1 MNPEDKKG
9 VLGRISNFFS
19 PRKKKSQSKQPG
31 DGESTPTSPTSPRS
45 PQSPLQ
51 EDWLKTPT
59 PSRRDDEA
67 PRRKPALKQHL
78 DRVSLDLTGSRS
90 TLAFDED
97 GGEVPFADSDSSGRG
112 SVREVHVCRVSSSSV
127 AQQGS
132 GDATPIPG
140 AHVSFLDTG
149 SGSEPGLMDS
159 VVQEVSKRLQL
170 HLEEEA
176 ANMKDGKPSERTHS
190 KSVQVRV
197 SSKMSEPVK
206 SHNLTS
212 ISVASLKSLK
222 LKSDDP
228 GASLKEVTSPRLP
241 LTSSG
246 SDSESVGYRSTSVLS
261 WLHGTATAERQDSAW
276 GEHEQGGTSPALLHK
291 AIRVEADLADE
302 EEEEGAGE
310 REEALRADSP
320 PLIAVHATV
329 VPVEEQ
335 WPRGTDTTD
344 RLPPLEIAELSGMS
358 PESKVSKAA
367 AETGEART
375 EASPE
380 RPESPRGGPDP
391 GKSSARRSEEPP
403 HVTRRTVN
411 LSGKV
416 FAKKVFVSQD
426 SSEADEPE
434 PGPEPAGK
442 GPKRGD
448 HSVASTQSVVEATK
462 LKRQTRLESTNQE
475 PDAATETSTNKETS
489 PTSDMSI
496 NKSRGQTGGDKGPA
510 KSSAPRGGAKA
521 EKESRPSVI
530 SGGRGMAETAGAR
543 AKKGKTSAEDASG
556 ETPLRDETTTM
567 QSIKR
572 KDSPVHAATTGIKSR
587 IPKKTTS
594 ESEPKSPVTPDKT
607 AAPDISVS
615 VVSPTTH
622 KSKEPLVKHKAV
634 TSKVKRP
641 SLEDSKSAKAQ
652 ATDVSP
658 TKAPSMLTK
667 HSKER
672 KAEDE
677 SSAKLVNG
685 LEKIHEQRTIVKP
698 QSTDK
703 DNTGGKK
710 PGQVQVEAV
719 PSKSRLPITT
729 PAKQR
734 SDGMTSNTKNTKSGV
749 AEAESGSKNKPVI
762 TGGTQTQDHRSSEKE
777 TKIATLLPE
786 QLSKNKIMVGKTD
799 AETHISTTPS
809 KKTPSFKLKKPNLVP
824 SNTINDSTK
833 STQSDSTKPS
843 SPSSK
848 PQMARQKIQGHISK
862 TKKGGSSTDSLTE
875 RTERLSPTKTNHE
888 PFKLIEDVVSEVQG
902 QKKDGTNGDAL
913 LPSQS
918 DSEAAPT
925 DDMSTTSSSQ
935 DTKEKSQLI
944 AGLSAVSE
952 AETDRI
958 TDKGGGEEHASVVNV
973 SNHTEEQS
981 TIVTTT
987 QKDYAVLTTSPQIQ
1001 ATISLA
1007 PVTEKVPCIED
1018 VHPMRDQKPDE
1029 QVDDAPTYSQEE
1041 DREAKMLTKTQPKKR
1056 SHIKESIPNQVEKSV
1071 LQPEYHEAKGND
1083 KVTPETIIEAKQDE
1097 SHSGLAAV
1105 SAKDKISSNNGA
1117 NNILTK
1123 PEVTYIDT
1131 KTNEDSVAANDS
1143 LTTKGQAMHKLVS
1156 QSEATNK
1163 SNGPSQL
1170 SLDDQQADGIK
1181 YNLMSTQEQ
1190 PTIPSIGI
1198 QAKNVTFSDI
1208 PNTDAVLEKDR
1219 MPMTTVD
1226 LTVVKAIDRTSIASQ
1241 ATIVQ
1246 RSTELTDTH
1255 LDKEMLSD
1263 SQLLP
1268 QEHATL
1274 QKDSK
1279 QNDKMNESSEEGD
1292 QKTSRRE
1299 HDALAVE
1306 TRAEEVTTISKNIL
1320 DVIPKAASE
1329 SEQKPQTV
1337 SSVTADQKHD
1347 VADHVEKSSLM
1358 ATTAMSRE
1366 INSTQ
1371 VCIKDNVKSD
1381 ETNTVQE
1388 DQQVPSSTIQI
1399 RQESMPVFNN
1409 EVRIPAT
1416 QNSEC
1421 PKPDSMPFNEGNS
1434 MPEIKD
1440 SQVTLDATRIN
1451 STEKPAISTDVCK
1464 EDCQK
1469 EQRQEKINTEN
1480 RDKSS
1485 LSIESSDSKTQST
1498 KTLKV
1503 MTTDTQEKTQIVLK
1517 QESNKDTTAKREHK
1531 ANEVSTETP
1540 VLIMD
1545 SETRAVNAAKTQL
1558 SSTVSSGL
1566 EASSK
1571 DTDSKVSHKKDHIV
1585 IERQDLEIQ
1594 KTVSKVSPKQDIET
1608 IVVQSRDQKIPK
1620 QETAPDSLLNATPK
1634 MTTIGT
1640 DVLKED
1646 FGKINAELQDK
1657 GTSSSENKEV
1667 TSSTKKESIA
1677 LKKDVLIITEKFNE
1691 NERKGNYNILSKE
1704 RSGSQMESTHTL
1716 KVMRADAQE
1725 ESKVFT
1731 KQESNQFEDTSDKK
1745 QHKANVVLT
1754 KTPALEMDSS
1764 QERKARITDAQEAAK
1779 TQRPSTVISG
1789 HETLEKDTDSEVSP
1803 KQDLKEHAVIECE
1816 DESVPNPV
1824 KTPDSL
1830 VISTQKMT
1838 DISRDV
1844 PKEDCKKDLGQE
1856 KMDTEI
1862 KDRMSTF
1869 SETIAIVSSTIQ
1881 EPGAFKTDKTDETQN
1896 KANKVLIETLKSVV
1910 DSSQKAQTVDTDA
1923 QKDVVAESTGILR
1936 VETSMKDTDSK
1947 LSPKQ
1952 ETIIVEGQDQKIQ
1965 KSENTPDS
1973 IVNTTQKMTV
1983 TSTDVPKEDYKKDS
1997 AHEKINI
2004 ESKVICSI
2012 SSAKDTDSKVSLKQD
2027 FKELAVIECED
2038 ESVSKPVKT
2047 PDSLD
2052 ISTQKMTDI
2061 SSDVPKEDSKKD
2073 LVEEKV
2079 DTEIKDRM
2087 STFSETIAI
2096 VSSTIQDSGAL
2107 KTDTTVETQDKANKV
2122 LTETPIS
2129 VLDLSQK
2136 TQTVDTDTQKD
2147 VFAESSTDI
2156 VRVETSMKDTDS
2168 KLSPKQETIIVE
2180 GQDQEIQKSEIS
2192 TDVPKEE
2199 DTKDSARKKINTES
2213 QIKCISS
2220 VEPMAFKKEDSLTT
2234 EKLCKNERKGDDIVL
2249 SMESSQKST
2258 DSLKVTTNEIKT
2270 FTQEE
2275 TKTPVLEMDSTQT
2288 TKAVNTDSQ
2297 KDAFVKEAGKTPES
2311 STDILRMATSAK
2323 DPDSKV
2329 RPEQEAVIIQEQ
2341 EGTQQGA
2348 IKRPV
2353 LEQIVTVGDSKPFS
2367 KESLDS
2373 QMKSPSASKVGVP
2386 GTHEEP
2392 QTFTQPESKP
2402 TPIQHEEL
2410 KDTTDKPSRAKEV
2423 LTKTPVLVM
2432 ESSHETKALNTNVT
2446 VKDSI
2451 SKDSPKEDIETIVI
2465 QSQGQKIPKPETA
2478 PDSLANEKQESKVI
2492 NSDVL
2497 KGDCEKTVTQE
2508 EINTENMDKCSVSTD
2523 NIKIVS
2529 TSKQEVDFKNG
2540 GKLKESSI
2548 DSLRVENTAKDID
2561 SKVSPKKEP
2570 IIIQEQEGTN
2580 QGAIKRPVLE
2590 QTVTVGDSTP
2600 FSKVSLDSQMQS
2612 PHTSKVTATG
2622 TQEEPQTFTKP
2633 ESKPEAIENEQLKD
2647 TTDKP
2652 CTAKDV
2658 LTETPVLVMESSQ
2671 ATKTLN
2677 TEATVKDSISKESPK
2692 QDIKTI
2698 IIQGQGQKIPEPER
2712 APDALVNA
2720 KEESRA
2726 ISTDVPK
2733 GDCDKN
2739 RRQEKINT
2747 DSQMK
2752 SPILRAENTAKDTN
2766 SKVSLKEEAQSFTK
2780 QFKDTDKISNSKKV
2794 LTEKPVLVMESSQET
2809 KALNTEV
2816 AVKDSIRSKDRPK
2829 QEIETIV
2836 TQTQGHEIPK
2846 PEEPSAEANH
2856 PKSDSRLERETVL
2869 ENSLVE
2875 ERKGTETGENKK
2887 PVGEQ
2892 TVTIVDS
2899 KPQLFSEECSE
2910 SQMKTTPASKATTTA
2925 IQEETKTLTKQVSKP
2940 ISIKQEKL
2948 PCTTDKTPNKADKV
2962 SEKTPVSKM
2971 DSKPMSTEAK
2981 EDGFGKG
2988 ARKTDESSKYIIGV
3002 ETSAKDKDH
3011 KAIPKH
3017 DPIIIEH
3024 QDQKN
3029 IKQVDPFGPSTE
3041 SKCSNSDFRPGPET
3055 IVESILVEARKGK
3068 EKGAKRNPV
3077 IEKTVTIVKSK
3088 PKLLSEESS
3097 ESQMK
3102 SPHTSKVTTTDTKT
3116 LTKQG
3121 PKSIPLKH
3129 EKLKD
3134 TTEKTPNKTDI
3145 FLTET
3150 TVFDKVSIQ
3159 KPKAMN
3165 TDVQKVGFAMG
3176 EVQTGTSSTA
3186 NMGVDILVRDKDP
3199 KVIPKQDPI
3208 NTTKPHNEPQDKKNI
3223 KPVEPPGLSIDAK
3236 HAMSDFRLVTEPL
3249 VENRLVE
3256 ERKGKAQGD
3265 NRKPVLEQTG
3275 PIVDFKPQP
3284 TFTSNAVEQ
3293 NQKDQVE
3300 EKRDLLKNPNKMSAD
3315 AQNQKTVICTKATG
3329 VKDKN
3334 IQQKHSAASKN
3345 SIIPQTEPTHESKAQ
3360 KAQSVVR
3367 SATDVGKTNESSTQ
3381 ATATLP
3387 FSHTDT
3393 PSSWLDVERGPK
3405 LDNKEEHDRRPDTEP
3420 FDDLIRSIKEGSI
3433 PFSHPQKRKLK
3444 YIRGSTSP
3452 FALPAIKEDRMET
3465 VLDPARFTF
3474 GLRKQTPD
3482 YRDLSPAQVIKQK
3495 SEDRDAKNPPK
3506 RAAREE
3512 SFIFKAMQCS
3522 SARDSEKALPEEKDK
3537 EERKSQGTK
3546 DQRDERSKEEPGKV
3560 KSRLER
3566 ISILSSLRSAPKST
3580 RKVGEEVSATN
3591 STAASG
3597 QGDSILSPGKQ
3608 GIVSLAQSGKEPSG
3622 SGAKGKDTG
3631 LPAVGVWKGA
3641 ASDSLVSPSSP
3652 PSLPSFPEIKL
3663 PDHLEK
3669 NPKTNK
3675 RTSEAPQGSPQAS
3688 HPTGKAKAT
3697 ATGTVMDAAQSA
3709 NVDKGLKG
3717 TAGLTPKNKHFQ
3729 NIPISRAAAV
3739 KPKKPFEAR
3748 GFHKRPGKI
3757 VIHELEEFG
3766 GQAYELLCD
3775 QEDATAMA
3783 LSPIIS
3789 VKVTRGCWML
3799 YEKPGFLGRTIAL
3812 EEGPTDHLVNMWAE
3826 EETPMP
3832 LGPGGQPI
3840 PTAPMV
3846 IGSIR
3851 LVVRDY
3857 SIPRIDMF
3865 AEVNGMGLMT
3875 SFCDD
3880 TVELGSF
3887 GRPPTTGS
3895 IKVQSGVWLVYSDI
3909 GFEGMLA
3916 VLEPGEF
3923 PCPQAWGFDQP
3934 FIGSMRALRMGPIK
3948 VEHPKEVK
3956 ALVFEKPG
3964 FEGGCLELDRE
3975 AYDLLAGDAEPEVQR
3990 PEEGG
3995 PKEGD
4000 GDGGA
4005 RRALSSVGSL
4015 KILAGLWVGYDEA
4028 DLEGRQYILE
4038 EGEYPHV
4045 SDWGGSEDGLL
4056 SLRPIVTDF
4065 LSPHIK
4071 LCSEMNFGE
4080 RGVKVDLLD
4089 PVIAMESTNF
4099 GTKTQSINVLGGVW
4113 VAFEKAAFSGEVYVL
4128 EKGLYGSHEDWGAQ
4142 AFRIGSIQPAFQND
4156 FSVASK
4162 FKVHL
4167 YSEEDFKGRE
4177 VVLEDSVGALDEDF
4191 IPKSCRVKAGSWVAY
4206 EGAEFSEDM
4215 YVLEEGDYPSP
4226 EAMGYLARDTAIRSM
4241 QTTGHELSL
4250 PSVTL
4255 FSKLGCR
4262 GRRVSLT
4269 SGVVN
4274 LRQMGLDSLMR
4285 SVAVGGGMWVLYE
4298 GGNYRGRQILVL
4310 PNEIGDWHGYSGWK
4324 QVGSLRP
4331 LLQRQLY
4338 FRLRSRESGCVVTLT
4353 GSLDDIKLMRLQA
4366 LEEGGGGAEQ
4376 LWLYQHGQLTC
4387 KLLEDCCL
4395 ETTGSMLM
4403 AGSRLSVSAERGKDN
4418 QLWDLTHDGLV
4429 RCHLKPEL
4437 VMEVKGGQ
4445 QYDKNHVILN
4455 TFNERK
4461 LSQRWSVEIL

>member
-1 MNPEDKKG
+1 
-9 VLGRISNFFS
+9 
-19 PRKKKSQSKQPG
+19 
-31 DGESTPTSPTSPRS
+31 
-45 PQSPLQ
+45 
-51 EDWLKTPT
+51 
-59 PSRRDDEA
+59 
-67 PRRKPALKQHL
+67 
-78 DRVSLDLTGSRS
+78 
-90 TLAFDED
+90 
-97 GGEVPFADSDSSGRG
+97 
-112 SVREVHVCRVSSSSV
+112 
-127 AQQGS
+127 
-132 GDATPIPG
+132 
-140 AHVSFLDTG
+140 
-149 SGSEPGLMDS
+149 
-159 VVQEVSKRLQL
+159 
-170 HLEEEA
+170 
-176 ANMKDGKPSERTHS
+176 
-190 KSVQVRV
+190 
-197 SSKMSEPVK
+197 
-206 SHNLTS
+206 
-212 ISVASLKSLK
+212 
-222 LKSDDP
+222 
-228 GASLKEVTSPRLP
+228 
-241 LTSSG
+241 
-246 SDSESVGYRSTSVLS
+246 
-261 WLHGTATAERQDSAW
+261 
-276 GEHEQGGTSPALLHK
+276 
-291 AIRVEADLADE
+291 
-302 EEEEGAGE
+302 
-310 REEALRADSP
+310 
-320 PLIAVHATV
+320 
-329 VPVEEQ
+329 
-335 WPRGTDTTD
+335 
-344 RLPPLEIAELSGMS
+344 
-358 PESKVSKAA
+358 
-367 AETGEART
+367 
-375 EASPE
+375 
-380 RPESPRGGPDP
+380 
-391 GKSSARRSEEPP
+391 
-403 HVTRRTVN
+403 
-411 LSGKV
+411 
-416 FAKKVFVSQD
+416 
-426 SSEADEPE
+426 
-434 PGPEPAGK
+434 
-442 GPKRGD
+442 
-448 HSVASTQSVVEATK
+448 
-462 LKRQTRLESTNQE
+462 
-475 PDAATETSTNKETS
+475 
-489 PTSDMSI
+489 
-496 NKSRGQTGGDKGPA
+496 
-510 KSSAPRGGAKA
+510 
-521 EKESRPSVI
+521 
-530 SGGRGMAETAGAR
+530 
-543 AKKGKTSAEDASG
+543 
-556 ETPLRDETTTM
+556 
-567 QSIKR
+567 
-572 KDSPVHAATTGIKSR
+572 
-587 IPKKTTS
+587 
-594 ESEPKSPVTPDKT
+594 
-607 AAPDISVS
+607 
-615 VVSPTTH
+615 
-622 KSKEPLVKHKAV
+622 
-634 TSKVKRP
+634 
-641 SLEDSKSAKAQ
+641 
-652 ATDVSP
+652 
-658 TKAPSMLTK
+658 
-667 HSKER
+667 
-672 KAEDE
+672 
-677 SSAKLVNG
+677 
-685 LEKIHEQRTIVKP
+685 
-698 QSTDK
+698 
-703 DNTGGKK
+703 
-710 PGQVQVEAV
+710 
-719 PSKSRLPITT
+719 
-729 PAKQR
+729 
-734 SDGMTSNTKNTKSGV
+734 
-749 AEAESGSKNKPVI
+749 
-762 TGGTQTQDHRSSEKE
+762 
-777 TKIATLLPE
+777 
-786 QLSKNKIMVGKTD
+786 
-799 AETHISTTPS
+799 
-809 KKTPSFKLKKPNLVP
+809 
-824 SNTINDSTK
+824 
-833 STQSDSTKPS
+833 
-843 SPSSK
+843 
-848 PQMARQKIQGHISK
+848 
-862 TKKGGSSTDSLTE
+862 
-875 RTERLSPTKTNHE
+875 
-888 PFKLIEDVVSEVQG
+888 
-902 QKKDGTNGDAL
+902 
-913 LPSQS
+913 
-918 DSEAAPT
+918 
-925 DDMSTTSSSQ
+925 
-935 DTKEKSQLI
+935 
-944 AGLSAVSE
+944 
-952 AETDRI
+952 
-958 TDKGGGEEHASVVNV
+958 
-973 SNHTEEQS
+973 
-981 TIVTTT
+981 
-987 QKDYAVLTTSPQIQ
+987 
-1001 ATISLA
+1001 
-1007 PVTEKVPCIED
+1007 
-1018 VHPMRDQKPDE
+1018 
-1029 QVDDAPTYSQEE
+1029 
-1041 DREAKMLTKTQPKKR
+1041 
-1056 SHIKESIPNQVEKSV
+1056 
-1071 LQPEYHEAKGND
+1071 
-1083 KVTPETIIEAKQDE
+1083 
-1097 SHSGLAAV
+1097 
-1105 SAKDKISSNNGA
+1105 
-1117 NNILTK
+1117 
-1123 PEVTYIDT
+1123 
-1131 KTNEDSVAANDS
+1131 
-1143 LTTKGQAMHKLVS
+1143 
-1156 QSEATNK
+1156 
-1163 SNGPSQL
+1163 
-1170 SLDDQQADGIK
+1170 
-1181 YNLMSTQEQ
+1181 
-1190 PTIPSIGI
+1190 
-1198 QAKNVTFSDI
+1198 
-1208 PNTDAVLEKDR
+1208 
-1219 MPMTTVD
+1219 
-1226 LTVVKAIDRTSIASQ
+1226 
-1241 ATIVQ
+1241 
-1246 RSTELTDTH
+1246 
-1255 LDKEMLSD
+1255 
-1263 SQLLP
+1263 
-1268 QEHATL
+1268 
-1274 QKDSK
+1274 
-1279 QNDKMNESSEEGD
+1279 
-1292 QKTSRRE
+1292 
-1299 HDALAVE
+1299 
-1306 TRAEEVTTISKNIL
+1306 
-1320 DVIPKAASE
+1320 
-1329 SEQKPQTV
+1329 
-1337 SSVTADQKHD
+1337 
-1347 VADHVEKSSLM
+1347 
-1358 ATTAMSRE
+1358 
-1366 INSTQ
+1366 
-1371 VCIKDNVKSD
+1371 
-1381 ETNTVQE
+1381 
-1388 DQQVPSSTIQI
+1388 
-1399 RQESMPVFNN
+1399 
-1409 EVRIPAT
+1409 
-1416 QNSEC
+1416 
-1421 PKPDSMPFNEGNS
+1421 
-1434 MPEIKD
+1434 
-1440 SQVTLDATRIN
+1440 
-1451 STEKPAISTDVCK
+1451 
-1464 EDCQK
+1464 
-1469 EQRQEKINTEN
+1469 
-1480 RDKSS
+1480 
-1485 LSIESSDSKTQST
+1485 
-1498 KTLKV
+1498 
-1503 MTTDTQEKTQIVLK
+1503 
-1517 QESNKDTTAKREHK
+1517 
-1531 ANEVSTETP
+1531 
-1540 VLIMD
+1540 
-1545 SETRAVNAAKTQL
+1545 
-1558 SSTVSSGL
+1558 
-1566 EASSK
+1566 
-1571 DTDSKVSHKKDHIV
+1571 
-1585 IERQDLEIQ
+1585 
-1594 KTVSKVSPKQDIET
+1594 
-1608 IVVQSRDQKIPK
+1608 
-1620 QETAPDSLLNATPK
+1620 
-1634 MTTIGT
+1634 
-1640 DVLKED
+1640 
-1646 FGKINAELQDK
+1646 
-1657 GTSSSENKEV
+1657 
-1667 TSSTKKESIA
+1667 
-1677 LKKDVLIITEKFNE
+1677 
-1691 NERKGNYNILSKE
+1691 
-1704 RSGSQMESTHTL
+1704 
-1716 KVMRADAQE
+1716 
-1725 ESKVFT
+1725 
-1731 KQESNQFEDTSDKK
+1731 
-1745 QHKANVVLT
+1745 
-1754 KTPALEMDSS
+1754 
-1764 QERKARITDAQEAAK
+1764 
-1779 TQRPSTVISG
+1779 
-1789 HETLEKDTDSEVSP
+1789 
-1803 KQDLKEHAVIECE
+1803 
-1816 DESVPNPV
+1816 
-1824 KTPDSL
+1824 
-1830 VISTQKMT
+1830 
-1838 DISRDV
+1838 
-1844 PKEDCKKDLGQE
+1844 
-1856 KMDTEI
+1856 
-1862 KDRMSTF
+1862 
-1869 SETIAIVSSTIQ
+1869 
-1881 EPGAFKTDKTDETQN
+1881 
-1896 KANKVLIETLKSVV
+1896 
-1910 DSSQKAQTVDTDA
+1910 
-1923 QKDVVAESTGILR
+1923 
-1936 VETSMKDTDSK
+1936 
-1947 LSPKQ
+1947 
-1952 ETIIVEGQDQKIQ
+1952 
-1965 KSENTPDS
+1965 
-1973 IVNTTQKMTV
+1973 
-1983 TSTDVPKEDYKKDS
+1983 
-1997 AHEKINI
+1997 
-2004 ESKVICSI
+2004 
-2012 SSAKDTDSKVSLKQD
+2012 
-2027 FKELAVIECED
+2027 
-2038 ESVSKPVKT
+2038 
-2047 PDSLD
+2047 
-2052 ISTQKMTDI
+2052 
-2061 SSDVPKEDSKKD
+2061 
-2073 LVEEKV
+2073 
-2079 DTEIKDRM
+2079 
-2087 STFSETIAI
+2087 
-2096 VSSTIQDSGAL
+2096 
-2107 KTDTTVETQDKANKV
+2107 
-2122 LTETPIS
+2122 
-2129 VLDLSQK
+2129 
-2136 TQTVDTDTQKD
+2136 
-2147 VFAESSTDI
+2147 
-2156 VRVETSMKDTDS
+2156 
-2168 KLSPKQETIIVE
+2168 
-2180 GQDQEIQKSEIS
+2180 
-2192 TDVPKEE
+2192 
-2199 DTKDSARKKINTES
+2199 
-2213 QIKCISS
+2213 
-2220 VEPMAFKKEDSLTT
+2220 
-2234 EKLCKNERKGDDIVL
+2234 
-2249 SMESSQKST
+2249 
-2258 DSLKVTTNEIKT
+2258 
-2270 FTQEE
+2270 
-2275 TKTPVLEMDSTQT
+2275 
-2288 TKAVNTDSQ
+2288 
-2297 KDAFVKEAGKTPES
+2297 
-2311 STDILRMATSAK
+2311 MATSAK

-2329 RPEQEAVIIQEQ
+2329 RPKQEAVIIQEQ
-2341 EGTQQGA
+2341 EGTEQGA
-2348 IKRPV
+2348 SKRPV

-2373 QMKSPSASKVGVP
+2373 QMKSPSASKVGVA

-2402 TPIQHEEL
+2402 TPIQHEQL

-2432 ESSHETKALNTNVT
+2432 ESSRETKTLNTNAT

-2451 SKDSPKEDIETIVI
+2451 SKDSPKEDIETIVL

-2478 PDSLANEKQESKVI
+2478 PDSLANEKQEIKVI

-2580 QGAIKRPVLE
+2580 QGASKKPVLE
-2590 QTVTVGDSTP
+2590 QIVTVGDSTP

-2622 TQEEPQTFTKP
+2622 TQEEPQTFTKL
-2633 ESKPEAIENEQLKD
+2633 ESKPKAIENEQLKD

-2652 CTAKDV
+2652 CTANEV
-2658 LTETPVLVMESSQ
+2658 LTEIPVLVMESSQ

-2677 TEATVKDSISKESPK
+2677 TEATVKDSISKESLE

-2698 IIQGQGQKIPEPER
+2698 IIQGQKIPEPER
-2712 APDALVNA
+2712 SPDALVNA

-2739 RRQEKINT
+2739 LRQEKINT

-2752 SPILRAENTAKDTN
+2752 SPILRAENTAKDAN
-2766 SKVSLKEEAQSFTK
+2766 SKVSLKKEAQSFTK
-2780 QFKDTDKISNSKKV
+2780 QLKDTDKISNSKKD

-2816 AVKDSIRSKDRPK
+2816 AVKEPIRSNDHPK

-2836 TQTQGHEIPK
+2836 TQSQGHEIPK
-2846 PEEPSAEANH
+2846 PEEPSAEANY
-2856 PKSDSRLERETVL
+2856 PKSDSRLQRDTVL

-2875 ERKGTETGENKK
+2875 ERKGTEA
-2887 PVGEQ
+2887 GEQ

-2899 KPQLFSEECSE
+2899 EPQLLSEECSV

-2925 IQEETKTLTKQVSKP
+2925 IQEETKTLTKQASEP

-2962 SEKTPVSKM
+2962 SEKTPVSKI
-2971 DSKPMSTEAK
+2971 DPKPKAMSTEAK

-2988 ARKTDESSKYIIGV
+2988 ARKTDESSKDIIGV

-3011 KAIPKH
+3011 KVIPKH

-3029 IKQVDPFGPSTE
+3029 IEPVEPFGPSTE
-3041 SKCSNSDFRPGPET
+3041 SKCSNSDFRPGTET
-3055 IVESILVEARKGK
+3055 IVENILVEARKGK
-3068 EKGAKRNPV
+3068 EKGDKRNPV

-3102 SPHTSKVTTTDTKT
+3102 STHTSKVTTTDTKT
-3116 LTKQG
+3116 LTKRG
-3121 PKSIPLKH
+3121 PETIPLKH

-3134 TTEKTPNKTDI
+3134 TTEKTPNKADI
-3145 FLTET
+3145 VLTET

-3199 KVIPKQDPI
+3199 KVIPKQDSI

-3236 HAMSDFRLVTEPL
+3236 YAKSDSRLVTETL

-3256 ERKGKAQGD
+3256 ERKGKVQGD

-3284 TFTSNAVEQ
+3284 TFTSNAVAQ
-3293 NQKDQVE
+3293 NHKDQVK

-3387 FSHTDT
+3387 LSHTDT

-3405 LDNKEEHDRRPDTEP
+3405 LDNKEEHDRRPDTEA

-3452 FALPAIKEDRMET
+3452 FALPAIKEDRMER
-3465 VLDPARFTF
+3465 VLDPAQFTF

-3512 SFIFKAMQCS
+3512 SLIFKAMQCS

-3537 EERKSQGTK
+3537 EERKSHGTK

-3560 KSRLER
+3560 KSRIER
-3566 ISILSSLRSAPKST
+3566 MSILSSLRSAPKST

-3597 QGDSILSPGKQ
+3597 QGDSIPSPGKQ
-3608 GIVSLAQSGKEPSG
+3608 GIVSLARSGKEPSG

-3641 ASDSLVSPSSP
+3641 ASDALVSPSSLP
-3652 PSLPSFPEIKL
+3652 SLPSLPSFSEIKL

-3669 NPKTNK
+3669 YRKTNK

-3688 HPTGKAKAT
+3688 HPTGQANAT
-3697 ATGTVMDAAQSA
+3697 ATGTAMDAAQSA
-3709 NVDKGLKG
+3709 NVDQGLKG

-3832 LGPGGQPI
+3832 LGPGGHPS

-3875 SFCDD
+3875 SFCED

-3895 IKVQSGVWLVYSDI
+3895 IKVHSGVWLVYSDI

-3948 VEHPKEVK
+3948 VEHPTEVK

-3975 AYDLLAGDAEPEVQR
+3975 AYDLLAGDAEPEEQR
-3990 PEEGG
+3990 PEEGE

-4000 GDGGA
+4000 GGGGE

-4056 SLRPIVTDF
+4056 SLRPVVTDF

-4080 RGVKVDLLD
+4080 RGVKVDLLN

-4113 VAFEKAAFSGEVYVL
+4113 VAFEKAAFCGEVYVL

-4191 IPKSCRVKAGSWVAY
+4191 MPKSCRVKAGSWVAY

-4298 GGNYRGRQILVL
+4298 GGNYRGRQILVQ

-4353 GSLDDIKLMRLQA
+4353 GSLDDVKLMRLQA

-4418 QLWDLTHDGLV
+4418 QLWDLTHAGLV

-4455 TFNERK
+4455 TFNENK

>member
-1 MNPEDKKG
+1 MSKSSSLKIKRLFKHKSLDKEYARSQSLRDVAVAPGSPPDLPPTSPSGPEGIQDVELQPGSTLKRILSFKKKKKKSKHAESSDLFFHETDDSETKSQLNFDQMSVTTECSYQTESDWGLNSESASVMSFDMAQPNSPSSPSKRHKNPEDKKG

-59 PSRRDDEA
+59 PSRRDDEV
-67 PRRKPALKQHL
+67 PGRKPALKQHL
-78 DRVSLDLTGSRS
+78 ARVSLDLTGSRS

-97 GGEVPFADSDSSGRG
+97 GGGLPFADSDSSGQG

-140 AHVSFLDTG
+140 AHASFLDTG
-149 SGSEPGLMDS
+149 SGGEPGLMDS

-176 ANMKDGKPSERTHS
+176 ANVKDGKQSKRTHS

-212 ISVASLKSLK
+212 ISVASLKSLT

-228 GASLKEVTSPRLP
+228 GTSLKEVTSPRLP

-246 SDSESVGYRSTSVLS
+246 SDSESIGSRSTSVLS
-261 WLHGTATAERQDSAW
+261 WLNGTATAERQDSAW

-344 RLPPLEIAELSGMS
+344 RPPPSEITELSGMS

-380 RPESPRGGPDP
+380 GPESPRGGPDP

-489 PTSDMSI
+489 PTSEMSI

-510 KSSAPRGGAKA
+510 KSSAPRAGAKA
-521 EKESRPSVI
+521 EKESRPSVT
-530 SGGRGMAETAGAR
+530 SGGRGMAEAAGAR

-567 QSIKR
+567 HSIKR

-607 AAPDISVS
+607 AAPDISVVS

-685 LEKIHEQRTIVKP
+685 LEKIHEQRTIVKA

-786 QLSKNKIMVGKTD
+786 QLSKNKRMVGKTD

-809 KKTPSFKLKKPNLVP
+809 KKTPSFKLKKPNLDP

-833 STQSDSTKPS
+833 STQSDSTEPS

-875 RTERLSPTKTNHE
+875 KTERLSPTKTNHE
-888 PFKLIEDVVSEVQG
+888 PFKLIEDVVSKVQG

-918 DSEAAPT
+918 DSEAAPS
-925 DDMSTTSSSQ
+925 DDISTTSSSQ
-935 DTKEKSQLI
+935 DTKGKSQLI
-944 AGLSAVSE
+944 AGLSAGSE

-958 TDKGGGEEHASVVNV
+958 TDKGRGVGHASVVNV
-973 SNHTEEQS
+973 SSHTEEQS

-987 QKDYAVLTTSPQIQ
+987 QKDDAVLTTSPQVQ

-1018 VHPMRDQKPDE
+1018 VHPIRDQKPDE

-1041 DREAKMLTKTQPKKR
+1041 DREAKILTKTQPKKR

-1143 LTTKGQAMHKLVS
+1143 LTAKGQAMHKLVS

-1190 PTIPSIGI
+1190 PTIPYIGI
-1198 QAKNVTFSDI
+1198 QAKNVTSSDI

-1246 RSTELTDTH
+1246 RSTELADNH

-1263 SQLLP
+1263 SQLLH
-1268 QEHATL
+1268 QE
-1274 QKDSK
+1274 

-1306 TRAEEVTTISKNIL
+1306 TRAEKVTTISKNIL

-1347 VADHVEKSSLM
+1347 VVDHVEKSSLM

-1399 RQESMPVFNN
+1399 RQESMPVFND

-1421 PKPDSMPFNEGNS
+1421 PKPDSMTFNEGNR

-1469 EQRQEKINTEN
+1469 EQRQKKINTEN

-1485 LSIESSDSKTQST
+1485 LSIESSNESSDSKTQST

-1517 QESNKDTTAKREHK
+1517 QESNKDTTAKTEHK

-1545 SETRAVNAAKTQL
+1545 SETRAVNAAKTQQ

-1585 IERQDLEIQ
+1585 IEHPDLEIQ

-1608 IVVQSRDQKIPK
+1608 IVGQSRDQKIPK

-1657 GTSSSENKEV
+1657 GTSSSENKED

-1677 LKKDVLIITEKFNE
+1677 LKKDVLIITEKCNE

-1803 KQDLKEHAVIECE
+1803 KQDLKELAVIECE

-1824 KTPDSL
+1824 KSPDSL

-1838 DISRDV
+1838 DISTDV

-1862 KDRMSTF
+1862 KDRVSTF

-1881 EPGAFKTDKTDETQN
+1881 EPGALKTDKTDETQN

-1910 DSSQKAQTVDTDA
+1910 DSSQKTQTVDTDT
-1923 QKDVVAESTGILR
+1923 QKDVVAESTDILR
-1936 VETSMKDTDSK
+1936 VETSMKDTDSNFFQ
-1947 LSPKQ
+1947 KQ
-1952 ETIIVEGQDQKIQ
+1952 DTIIVEGQGQKIQ
-1965 KSENTPDS
+1965 NSEKTPDS
-1973 IVNTTQKMTV
+1973 IVNASQKMTV
-1983 TSTDVPKEDYKKDS
+1983 TSTDVPKEDYKMNS
-1997 AHEKINI
+1997 AHAKINT
-2004 ESKVICSI
+2004 ESQDKLSLT
-2012 SSAKDTDSKVSLKQD
+2012 SAKITDSKVSPKQD
-2027 FKELAVIECED
+2027 FKEPALIECED
-2038 ESVSKPVKT
+2038 ESIPKPVKT
-2047 PDSLD
+2047 PDSLV

-2061 SSDVPKEDSKKD
+2061 SIDVPKEDSKKD
-2073 LVEEKV
+2073 LVQEKV
-2079 DTEIKDRM
+2079 ETEIKDRM

-2096 VSSTIQDSGAL
+2096 GSSTIQDSGAL

-2129 VLDLSQK
+2129 VLDVSQK
-2136 TQTVDTDTQKD
+2136 TQTVNTDTQKD

-2168 KLSPKQETIIVE
+2168 KLSPNQDTIIVE
-2180 GQDQEIQKSEIS
+2180 GQDQKIQKSEIS

-2220 VEPMAFKKEDSLTT
+2220 VEPMAFKKENSLTT

-2249 SMESSQKST
+2249 SKESSQKST

-2311 STDILRMATSAK
+2311 STDTFRMATSAK

-2341 EGTQQGA
+2341 EGTEQGA

-2402 TPIQHEEL
+2402 TPIQHEQL

-2478 PDSLANEKQESKVI
+2478 P
-2492 NSDVL
+2492 
-2497 KGDCEKTVTQE
+2497 
-2508 EINTENMDKCSVSTD
+2508 
-2523 NIKIVS
+2523 
-2529 TSKQEVDFKNG
+2529 
-2540 GKLKESSI
+2540 
-2548 DSLRVENTAKDID
+2548 
-2561 SKVSPKKEP
+2561 
-2570 IIIQEQEGTN
+2570 
-2580 QGAIKRPVLE
+2580 
-2590 QTVTVGDSTP
+2590 
-2600 FSKVSLDSQMQS
+2600 
-2612 PHTSKVTATG
+2612 G

-2652 CTAKDV
+2652 CTAKEV

-2698 IIQGQGQKIPEPER
+2698 IIQGQGPKIPEPER

-2766 SKVSLKEEAQSFTK
+2766 SKVSLKEEAQSITK
-2780 QFKDTDKISNSKKV
+2780 QLKDTDKISNSKKV

-2829 QEIETIV
+2829 QIETIV

-2869 ENSLVE
+2869 ENSLVK
-2875 ERKGTETGENKK
+2875 ERKGTEAGENKK

-2971 DSKPMSTEAK
+2971 DSKAMSTEAK

-2988 ARKTDESSKYIIGV
+2988 ARKTDESSKDIIGV

-3041 SKCSNSDFRPGPET
+3041 SKYSNSDFRPGPET
-3055 IVESILVEARKGK
+3055 KVENILVEARKGK
-3068 EKGAKRNPV
+3068 EKGDKRNPV
-3077 IEKTVTIVKSK
+3077 IEKTVTIVESK

-3121 PKSIPLKH
+3121 PKTIPLKH

-3134 TTEKTPNKTDI
+3134 TTEKTPNKADI
-3145 FLTET
+3145 VLTET

-3176 EVQTGTSSTA
+3176 KVQTGTSSTA

-3208 NTTKPHNEPQDKKNI
+3208 NTTKRHNEPQDKKNI

-3236 HAMSDFRLVTEPL
+3236 YAMSDFRLVTETL

-3284 TFTSNAVEQ
+3284 TFTSNAVAQ
-3293 NQKDQVE
+3293 NQKDQVK

-3452 FALPAIKEDRMET
+3452 FALPAIKEDHMER
-3465 VLDPARFTF
+3465 VLDPAQFTF

-3482 YRDLSPAQVIKQK
+3482 YWDLSPGQVMKQK

-3546 DQRDERSKEEPGKV
+3546 DQQDERSKEEPGKV

-3566 ISILSSLRSAPKST
+3566 MSILSGLRSAPKST

-3597 QGDSILSPGKQ
+3597 QGDHILSPGKQ

-3641 ASDSLVSPSSP
+3641 ASDSLVSPSSL
-3652 PSLPSFPEIKL
+3652 PSLPSFSEIKL

-3669 NPKTNK
+3669 YRKTNK

-3775 QEDATAMA
+3775 QEDATAMG

-3975 AYDLLAGDAEPEVQR
+3975 AYDLLAGDAEPEEQR
-3990 PEEGG
+3990 PEEGD
-3995 PKEGD
+3995 PTEGD
-4000 GDGGA
+4000 GDGGE

-4215 YVLEEGDYPSP
+4215 YVLEEGDYPGP
-4226 EAMGYLARDTAIRSM
+4226 EAMGYWARDTAIRSM

-4353 GSLDDIKLMRLQA
+4353 GTLDDVKLMRLQA

>member
-1 MNPEDKKG
+1 MSKSSSLKIKHLFKHKSLDKENEIDAERKKYARSQSLRDVAVVPGSPPDLPPTSPSGPVPVEGIQDVELRPGSTLKRILSFKKKKKKSKHAESSELFFHETDDSETKSQLNFDQMSVTTECSYMTESDWGLNSESASVMSFDMAQPNSPSSPSKRYKNPEDKKG
-9 VLGRISNFFS
+9 VFGRLSNFFS

-78 DRVSLDLTGSRS
+78 ARVSLDLTGSRS

-97 GGEVPFADSDSSGRG
+97 GGGVPFADSDSSGRG

-222 LKSDDP
+222 LKLDDP

-246 SDSESVGYRSTSVLS
+246 SDSESVGSRSTSVLS

-276 GEHEQGGTSPALLHK
+276 GEHEQGGTSPVLLHK

-344 RLPPLEIAELSGMS
+344 HLPPLEIAELSGMS
-358 PESKVSKAA
+358 PESKVSKVA
-367 AETGEART
+367 AETGETRT

-391 GKSSARRSEEPP
+391 GKSSTRRSEEPP

-442 GPKRGD
+442 GRKRGD
-448 HSVASTQSVVEATK
+448 HSVASTQNVVEATK

-475 PDAATETSTNKETS
+475 PDTATETSTNKETS

-521 EKESRPSVI
+521 EKESRPSVT

-567 QSIKR
+567 QSIKL

-594 ESEPKSPVTPDKT
+594 ESEPRSPVTPDKT
-607 AAPDISVS
+607 AAPDISVF

-622 KSKEPLVKHKAV
+622 KSKELLVKHKAV

-685 LEKIHEQRTIVKP
+685 LEKIHEQRTIVKAQP
-698 QSTDK
+698 TDK

-734 SDGMTSNTKNTKSGV
+734 SDGMTSNTKNTKSSV
-749 AEAESGSKNKPVI
+749 AEAESGSKNKLMI
-762 TGGTQTQDHRSSEKE
+762 TGGTQTQDHRSPEKE

-786 QLSKNKIMVGKTD
+786 QLSKNKRMVGKTD
-799 AETHISTTPS
+799 AETRISTTPS
-809 KKTPSFKLKKPNLVP
+809 KKTPSFKLKKPNLDP

-833 STQSDSTKPS
+833 STQSDSTEPS

-848 PQMARQKIQGHISK
+848 PQMAWQKIQGHISK

-875 RTERLSPTKTNHE
+875 KTERLSPTKMNHE

-918 DSEAAPT
+918 DSEAAPS

-935 DTKEKSQLI
+935 DTKGKSQLI
-944 AGLSAVSE
+944 AGLSAGSE

-958 TDKGGGEEHASVVNV
+958 TDRGRGVGHASIVNV
-973 SNHTEEQS
+973 SSHTEEQS

-987 QKDYAVLTTSPQIQ
+987 QKDYAVLTTSPQVQ

-1018 VHPMRDQKPDE
+1018 VHPIRDQKPDE

-1056 SHIKESIPNQVEKSV
+1056 SHIKESITNQVEKSV

-1097 SHSGLAAV
+1097 SHSGHAAV

-1117 NNILTK
+1117 NNILPK

-1143 LTTKGQAMHKLVS
+1143 LIAKGQAMHKLVS

-1198 QAKNVTFSDI
+1198 QAKNVTSSDI

-1219 MPMTTVD
+1219 MAMTKVD

-1241 ATIVQ
+1241 ATIVH
-1246 RSTELTDTH
+1246 RSTELADNH
-1255 LDKEMLSD
+1255 LDKEILSD
-1263 SQLLP
+1263 SQLLH

-1292 QKTSRRE
+1292 QKTSHRE

-1306 TRAEEVTTISKNIL
+1306 TRAEKVTTISKNIL

-1337 SSVTADQKHD
+1337 SSVTANQKHD

-1366 INSTQ
+1366 VNSTE

-1399 RQESMPVFNN
+1399 RQESMPFFND
-1409 EVRIPAT
+1409 EFRIPAT

-1421 PKPDSMPFNEGNS
+1421 PKPDSMTFNEGNS
-1434 MPEIKD
+1434 IPEIKD
-1440 SQVTLDATRIN
+1440 SQVTLDATR
-1451 STEKPAISTDVCK
+1451 ISTDVCK

-1485 LSIESSDSKTQST
+1485 LSIESSNESSDSKEQTT

-1503 MTTDTQEKTQIVLK
+1503 MTTDTQENNQIVLK
-1517 QESNKDTTAKREHK
+1517 QGSNKDTTAKREHK
-1531 ANEVSTETP
+1531 ANEVPTETP

-1545 SETRAVNAAKTQL
+1545 SAKTQQ

-1571 DTDSKVSHKKDHIV
+1571 DTVSKVSHKKDHIV
-1585 IERQDLEIQ
+1585 IEHPDLEIQ

-1634 MTTIGT
+1634 MTTMGT

-1667 TSSTKKESIA
+1667 ASSTKKESIA
-1677 LKKDVLIITEKFNE
+1677 LKKDVLIITEKCNE
-1691 NERKGNYNILSKE
+1691 NERKGNYNILLKE

-1745 QHKANVVLT
+1745 QYKANVVLT

-1803 KQDLKEHAVIECE
+1803 KQDLKELAVIECE

-1838 DISRDV
+1838 DISTDV

-1862 KDRMSTF
+1862 KNRVSTF

-1910 DSSQKAQTVDTDA
+1910 DSSQKTQTVNTDT
-1923 QKDVVAESTGILR
+1923 QKDVVAESTDILRVETSMKDTDSIFFQKQDTIIVEGQGQKIQNSEKTPDSIVNASQKMTVTSTDVPKEDYKMNSAHAKINTESQDKLSLTSAKITDSKVSPKQDLKEPALIECEDESIPRPVKTPDSLDISTQKMTDISIDVPKEDIKKDLVQEKVETEIKDRMSTFSETIAIGSSTIQDSGALKTDTTVETQDKANKVLTETPISVLDLSQKTQTVNTDTQIDVFAESSTDIVR

-1952 ETIIVEGQDQKIQ
+1952 DTIIVEGQDQKIQ
-1965 KSENTPDS
+1965 KSEKTPDS
-1973 IVNTTQKMTV
+1973 IVNTTQKMTNI
-1983 TSTDVPKEDYKKDS
+1983 STDVPKEDYKKDS

-2027 FKELAVIECED
+2027 FKEPAVIECED
-2038 ESVSKPVKT
+2038 ESVPKPVKT

-2052 ISTQKMTDI
+2052 ISKQKMTDI
-2061 SSDVPKEDSKKD
+2061 SIDVPKEDSKKD

-2168 KLSPKQETIIVE
+2168 KLSPKQETIIVQ
-2180 GQDQEIQKSEIS
+2180 GQDQKTQISEIS

-2249 SMESSQKST
+2249 SKESSQKST

-2341 EGTQQGA
+2341 EGTEQGA

-2373 QMKSPSASKVGVP
+2373 QMKSPGASKVGVP

-2432 ESSHETKALNTNVT
+2432 ESSHEIKALNTNVT

-2478 PDSLANEKQESKVI
+2478 PDFLANEKQESKVI

-2508 EINTENMDKCSVSTD
+2508 EINTENMDKCNVSTD
-2523 NIKIVS
+2523 NIKIAS

-2580 QGAIKRPVLE
+2580 QGASKRPVLE
-2590 QTVTVGDSTP
+2590 QIVTVGDSTP

-2652 CTAKDV
+2652 CTAKEV

-2698 IIQGQGQKIPEPER
+2698 IIQGQGPKIPEPER

-2780 QFKDTDKISNSKKV
+2780 QLKDTDKISNSKKV

-2836 TQTQGHEIPK
+2836 TQTHGHEIPK

-2875 ERKGTETGENKK
+2875 ERKGTEGGENKK

-2971 DSKPMSTEAK
+2971 DSKAMSTEAK

-2988 ARKTDESSKYIIGV
+2988 ARKTDESSKDIIGV

-3017 DPIIIEH
+3017 EPIIIEH

-3041 SKCSNSDFRPGPET
+3041 SKYSNSDFRPGPET
-3055 IVESILVEARKGK
+3055 IVENILVEARKGK
-3068 EKGAKRNPV
+3068 EKGDKRNPV

-3121 PKSIPLKH
+3121 PKTIPLKH

-3134 TTEKTPNKTDI
+3134 TTEKTPNKADI
-3145 FLTET
+3145 VVTET
-3150 TVFDKVSIQ
+3150 TVFDKVS
-3159 KPKAMN
+3159 
-3165 TDVQKVGFAMG
+3165 MG

-3236 HAMSDFRLVTEPL
+3236 YAMSDFRLVTEPL

-3284 TFTSNAVEQ
+3284 TFTSNAVAQ
-3293 NQKDQVE
+3293 NQKDQVK

-3315 AQNQKTVICTKATG
+3315 AQNQKTVICTKAAG

-3452 FALPAIKEDRMET
+3452 FTLPVIKEDRMER
-3465 VLDPARFTF
+3465 VLDPAQFTF

-3546 DQRDERSKEEPGKV
+3546 DQRDERSKEEPAKD

-3566 ISILSSLRSAPKST
+3566 MSILSRLRSAPKST

-3597 QGDSILSPGKQ
+3597 QGDRILSPGKQ

-3631 LPAVGVWKGA
+3631 LPAAGVWKGA
-3641 ASDSLVSPSSP
+3641 ASDSLVSPSSL
-3652 PSLPSFPEIKL
+3652 PSLPSFSEIKL

-3669 NPKTNK
+3669 YQKTNK

-3729 NIPISRAAAV
+3729 NIPINRAAAV

-3895 IKVQSGVWLVYSDI
+3895 IKVQSGV
-3909 GFEGMLA
+3909 
-3916 VLEPGEF
+3916 
-3923 PCPQAWGFDQP
+3923 
-3934 FIGSMRALRMGPIK
+3934 
-3948 VEHPKEVK
+3948 
-3956 ALVFEKPG
+3956 
-3964 FEGGCLELDRE
+3964 
-3975 AYDLLAGDAEPEVQR
+3975 
-3990 PEEGG
+3990 
-3995 PKEGD
+3995 
-4000 GDGGA
+4000 
-4005 RRALSSVGSL
+4005 
-4015 KILAGLWVGYDEA
+4015 
-4028 DLEGRQYILE
+4028 
-4038 EGEYPHV
+4038 
-4045 SDWGGSEDGLL
+4045 
-4056 SLRPIVTDF
+4056 
-4065 LSPHIK
+4065 
-4071 LCSEMNFGE
+4071 
-4080 RGVKVDLLD
+4080 
-4089 PVIAMESTNF
+4089 
-4099 GTKTQSINVLGGVW
+4099 
-4113 VAFEKAAFSGEVYVL
+4113 
-4128 EKGLYGSHEDWGAQ
+4128 
-4142 AFRIGSIQPAFQND
+4142 
-4156 FSVASK
+4156 
-4162 FKVHL
+4162 
-4167 YSEEDFKGRE
+4167 
-4177 VVLEDSVGALDEDF
+4177 
-4191 IPKSCRVKAGSWVAY
+4191 
-4206 EGAEFSEDM
+4206 
-4215 YVLEEGDYPSP
+4215 
-4226 EAMGYLARDTAIRSM
+4226 
-4241 QTTGHELSL
+4241 
-4250 PSVTL
+4250 
-4255 FSKLGCR
+4255 
-4262 GRRVSLT
+4262 
-4269 SGVVN
+4269 
-4274 LRQMGLDSLMR
+4274 
-4285 SVAVGGGMWVLYE
+4285 
-4298 GGNYRGRQILVL
+4298 
-4310 PNEIGDWHGYSGWK
+4310 
-4324 QVGSLRP
+4324 
-4331 LLQRQLY
+4331 
-4338 FRLRSRESGCVVTLT
+4338 
-4353 GSLDDIKLMRLQA
+4353 
-4366 LEEGGGGAEQ
+4366 
-4376 LWLYQHGQLTC
+4376 
-4387 KLLEDCCL
+4387 
-4395 ETTGSMLM
+4395 
-4403 AGSRLSVSAERGKDN
+4403 
-4418 QLWDLTHDGLV
+4418 
-4429 RCHLKPEL
+4429 
-4437 VMEVKGGQ
+4437 
-4445 QYDKNHVILN
+4445 
-4455 TFNERK
+4455 
-4461 LSQRWSVEIL
+4461 